1 MQEAPVQFLIR
12 RSTEEGIR
20 YPLQCSW
27 ASLVAQ
33 LVKNPP
39 AVRETWALS
48 LDWEDPL
55 FLQSRS
61 GLRPTPPVQFS
72 SVTQSCL
79 TLCDPVN
86 LSTQAS
92 LSITKSQSPS
102 KPMSIESVMPL
113 NHLLFPS
120 PGDLSNP
127 GIETSSPALQV
138 DSLPVEPPGKP
149 RNTGVGSLSL
159 LRGSS

>member
-113 NHLLFPS
+113 NHLLSPS
-120 PGDLSNP
+120 P
-127 GIETSSPALQV
+127 PAL
-138 DSLPVEPPGKP
+138 
-149 RNTGVGSLSL
+149 NLSQHQGL
-159 LRGSS
+159 CK